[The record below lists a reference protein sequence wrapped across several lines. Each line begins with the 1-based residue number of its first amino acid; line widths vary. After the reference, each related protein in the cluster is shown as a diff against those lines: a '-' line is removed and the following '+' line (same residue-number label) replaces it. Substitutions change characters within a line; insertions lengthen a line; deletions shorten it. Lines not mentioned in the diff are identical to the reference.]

1 MFCLAALAR
10 PLRVLLMM
18 FNTPLSFK
26 SIVLLRRF
34 GVVGHRQRSLAHDD
48 DDNDGI
54 LEIHSA
60 TIRLQF
66 LFVAHIALR
75 AVKQHLMRI
84 LPLSLSIY
92 AVLYRICRSLIRG
105 PQSDHQLNK
114 DDNTQRQDR

>member
-54 LEIHSA
+54 LEILEIHST
-60 TIRLQF
+60 TIDYSF
-66 LFVAHIALR
+66 YSLR
-75 AVKQHLMRI
+75 I
-84 LPLSLSIY
+84 
-92 AVLYRICRSLIRG
+92 
-105 PQSDHQLNK
+105 
-114 DDNTQRQDR
+114 